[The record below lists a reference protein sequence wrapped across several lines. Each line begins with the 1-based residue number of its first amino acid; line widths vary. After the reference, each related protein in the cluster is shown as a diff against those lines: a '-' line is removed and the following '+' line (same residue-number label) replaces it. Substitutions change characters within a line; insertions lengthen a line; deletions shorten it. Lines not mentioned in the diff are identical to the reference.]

1 VKNPEEKSLTGRLF
15 VPSLVV
21 AFFST
26 SIIEFLT
33 SIFLLDVTETFF
45 GSTNQVFIA
54 TTSQLVTLASV
65 VSVIFAVILGALSVS
80 YNHKKLLFLGSIA
93 VTIGILGCLV
103 APNFLFMQIFF
114 PIEGIGTTIIGAM
127 ALTLVGE
134 FLILSERPKAIG
146 WIMAGGSLAAILG
159 SLVIALFF
167 SGAANW
173 RSYLLWFALPISL
186 VSLTAVYLWVPSAK
200 QKARTIKK
208 QDFINSFKQVFL
220 QKSAASCLIGI
231 MLRQAAFAWAI
242 VYYAS
247 FLRTQFGLSLSSTA
261 LLSLV
266 GAIIL
271 ATALVTGGYLVQ
283 KIGRKRQP
291 VSTLVVSS
299 LLLIPVAFL
308 NDLAII
314 LILSWVGGFIFG
326 MSFPATTSLILEQV
340 PESRG
345 TMMSMS
351 TVFVTLGMGL
361 GTALGGA
368 ALVLYDWTG
377 LILIFATIQLIA
389 AAVYFFL
396 ARDPC
401 KT

>member
-1 VKNPEEKSLTGRLF
+1 VKNPEEKSLTRRLV
-15 VPSLVV
+15 VPSLVI

-134 FLILSERPKAIG
+134 FLILSERPKAVG

-186 VSLTAVYLWVPSAK
+186 VSLTAVYLWVPSSK
-200 QKARTIKK
+200 PKARTIKK

-231 MLRQAAFAWAI
+231 MFRQAAFAWAI

-261 LLSLV
+261 LLGLV

-271 ATALVTGGYLVQ
+271 ATSLVTGGYLVQ
-283 KIGRKRQP
+283 RIGRKRQI
-291 VSTLVVSS
+291 VSTLVASS
-299 LLLIPVAFL
+299 LLLIPIAFL

-326 MSFPATTSLILEQV
+326 TSFPATTSLILEQV

>member
-103 APNFLFMQIFF
+103 APSFLFMQIFF

-134 FLILSERPKAIG
+134 FLILSERPKAVG

-186 VSLTAVYLWVPSAK
+186 VSLTAVYLWVPSSK
-200 QKARTIKK
+200 PKARTIKK

-231 MLRQAAFAWAI
+231 MFRQAAFAWAI

-261 LLSLV
+261 LLGLV

-271 ATALVTGGYLVQ
+271 ATSLVTGGYLVQ
-283 KIGRKRQP
+283 RIGRKRQI
-291 VSTLVVSS
+291 VSTLVASS
-299 LLLIPVAFL
+299 LLLIPIAFL

-326 MSFPATTSLILEQV
+326 TSFPATTSLILEQV